1 MGYLAVKSDIKSKRV
16 ILEHESLHNCI
27 HLLICKYYSSGTPA
41 NEDFLGL
48 STTPI
53 SRSLEHIWFQSNVM
67 ILQYLGFVPNL
78 RLYLTNNWNQIQAEL
93 SCETGVHIGDLR
105 SSWKTG
111 IRDLFK
117 LKNSK
122 ANEGR
127 KKKKWFLFLIL
138 SETTIPNTATSRSKE
153 RNCTIVRCSEK
164 ILDSCYI
171 AILGIQLMNT
181 PNILQS
187 QQFSSS
193 MDTGLQKFV
202 ALDPIA
208 T

>member
-1 MGYLAVKSDIKSKRV
+1 MAEFSTKTYL
-16 ILEHESLHNCI
+16 
-27 HLLICKYYSSGTPA
+27 
-41 NEDFLGL
+41 
-48 STTPI
+48 
-53 SRSLEHIWFQSNVM
+53 
-67 ILQYLGFVPNL
+67 LQALM
-78 RLYLTNNWNQIQAEL
+78 
-93 SCETGVHIGDLR
+93 S
-105 SSWKTG
+105 
-111 IRDLFK
+111 
-117 LKNSK
+117 
-122 ANEGR
+122 
-127 KKKKWFLFLIL
+127 IL
-138 SETTIPNTATSRSKE
+138 SETTIPNTDTSRSKE

-193 MDTGLQKFV
+193 MDTGLQNFV